1 MSISSLPLTLRPAV
15 VHSTTEEAGA
25 DEIRHLFYTHTPYL
39 FKENVNI
46 IIAKIALQ
54 TIIESQHREIDITLM
69 QKFSGDIEN
78 SV

>member
-1 MSISSLPLTLRPAV
+1 M
-15 VHSTTEEAGA
+15 TEEAGA
-25 DEIRHLFYTHTPYL
+25 DEIRHLFYTHTPHL

>member
-1 MSISSLPLTLRPAV
+1 M

-25 DEIRHLFYTHTPYL
+25 DEIRHLFYTHTPHL

>member
-1 MSISSLPLTLRPAV
+1 M
-15 VHSTTEEAGA
+15 
-25 DEIRHLFYTHTPYL
+25 

-54 TIIESQHREIDITLM
+54 KIIESQHREIDITLM
-69 QKFSGDIEN
+69 QKFSEDIEN